1 MDEISPLVLP
11 IFSFLNLQKSKKEE
25 ESFSIS
31 NIFNMQKGTSK
42 KYVAKNHI
50 LHKLI
55 PTKSNNTI
63 HIIQGS
69 GKH

>member
-1 MDEISPLVLP
+1 MDEIPPLVLP

-31 NIFNMQKGTSK
+31 NMQKGTSK
-42 KYVAKNHI
+42 KYVAKKHI
-50 LHKLI
+50 LQKLI
-55 PTKSNNTI
+55 PTKSNNTT

-69 GKH
+69 RKH